1 MAPKAHI
8 KPYDVNNEIAK
19 NLVELTAPNTF
30 YRYRPPRIRLGAVQ
44 VTFMRLLHPII
55 DFKGWKN
62 L

>member
-19 NLVELTAPNTF
+19 NLVELTAPSTF

-44 VTFMRLLHPII
+44 ATFKKLLLPNI
-55 DFKGWKN
+55 DLSG
-62 L
+62 